1 LNCIVTFNLETSKT
15 DEKVAQSKDLKRKFE
30 ATTDI
35 HDIEQEKFDHKGTLI
50 STSSTE
56 LTTPP
61 AKRLAGPTMQKPTTS
76 TRSGG
81 LASLV
86 DSLNARSKK
95 QSLLDKSANDWRQ
108 FVEQEDIEDELSK
121 HLRGRDSF
129 LDKQVIKLEEKLC
142 CCFFH

>member
-1 LNCIVTFNLETSKT
+1 
-15 DEKVAQSKDLKRKFE
+15 
-30 ATTDI
+30 
-35 HDIEQEKFDHKGTLI
+35 
-50 STSSTE
+50 
-56 LTTPP
+56 
-61 AKRLAGPTMQKPTTS
+61 MQKPTTS

-108 FVEQEDIEDELSK
+108 FVEQEDIEDELST